1 MKTSLPND
9 KSYDE
14 LYVFYNHGTLKLECV
29 EKVADSATS
38 EFQINVV
45 SIWILM
51 AALRDMFPSDLVPKQ
66 YHINISSLLATL
78 VQPMCSLYS
87 SSIEKIEQ
95 IKSFNKLKL

>member
-1 MKTSLPND
+1 
-9 KSYDE
+9 
-14 LYVFYNHGTLKLECV
+14 
-29 EKVADSATS
+29 
-38 EFQINVV
+38 
-45 SIWILM
+45 M